1 MKKIIASVV
10 IVAAIAAG
18 GYFGYDYFVNQKPKE
33 NLSLSTFGFIE
44 PFYQS
49 NPLYTVDYEKVE
61 NSNGSIS
68 LKDLKVAYTDKFNQ
82 LMELIGDDS
91 ANNTGYP
98 LLDTLLS
105 SYIMQ
110 LTADEVIFHTDGSIE
125 SINYIYSYDFDGESL
140 VYGSP
145 ESIISYEK
153 DGGVFSKISYGFNG
167 LTLEGSLIDQ
177 GVAMLKILEA
187 GLATKTPEFEGI
199 TDRTLT
205 NIRGTSMDLDYGFDK
220 AADNQ
225 LSVSTDINIPNMFG
239 LSLAISGDDIN
250 YGSYVAINELVEGV
264 AYAVRDNLQTGIS
277 IITDNIDKL
286 GDDPELEKSI
296 MNDPRTQQL
305 ITAFTPITEK
315 AQADQQLIEQF
326 FVNAKLVEG
335 SITLTNNGII
345 EDVIK
350 IASSLNGVSEDETYA
365 MIIENIDDAS
375 KSASQEDEVLGL
387 AIAGYNAK
395 VKEFIKGERASL
407 TLTIGQKGEVPLP
420 DGELKEA
427 LVNNKSLFISLK

>member
-1 MKKIIASVV
+1 
-10 IVAAIAAG
+10 
-18 GYFGYDYFVNQKPKE
+18 
-33 NLSLSTFGFIE
+33 
-44 PFYQS
+44 
-49 NPLYTVDYEKVE
+49 
-61 NSNGSIS
+61 
-68 LKDLKVAYTDKFNQ
+68 
-82 LMELIGDDS
+82 
-91 ANNTGYP
+91 
-98 LLDTLLS
+98 
-105 SYIMQ
+105 MQ
-110 LTADEVIFHTDGSIE
+110 QTADEVIFHTDGSIE
-125 SINYIYSYDFDGESL
+125 SINSICSYDFDGESL
-140 VYGSP
+140 AYGSP
-145 ESIISYEK
+145 KSIISYEK

-187 GLATKTPEFEGI
+187 GLVTKAPEFEGI
-199 TDRTLT
+199 TDRTLA

-220 AADNQ
+220 ADDSQ
-225 LSVSTDINIPNMFG
+225 MSVDTDLDIPNMFG

-250 YGSYVAINELVEGV
+250 SDSYVAINELVEGV
-264 AYAVRDNLQTGIS
+264 SYATRDNLQTGIGL
-277 IITDNIDKL
+277 ITDHIDKL
-286 GDDPELEKSI
+286 GDSNGLDTV
-296 MNDPRTQQL
+296 MNDPRTQQ
-305 ITAFTPITEK
+305 IIAAFTPITEK
-315 AQADQQLIEQF
+315 GQANQQLIEQF

-335 SITLTNNGII
+335 SITITNNGII

>member
-1 MKKIIASVV
+1 
-10 IVAAIAAG
+10 
-18 GYFGYDYFVNQKPKE
+18 
-33 NLSLSTFGFIE
+33 
-44 PFYQS
+44 
-49 NPLYTVDYEKVE
+49 
-61 NSNGSIS
+61 
-68 LKDLKVAYTDKFNQ
+68 
-82 LMELIGDDS
+82 
-91 ANNTGYP
+91 
-98 LLDTLLS
+98 
-105 SYIMQ
+105 
-110 LTADEVIFHTDGSIE
+110 VIFHTDGSIE
-125 SINYIYSYDFDGESL
+125 SINSICSYDFDGESL
-140 VYGSP
+140 AYGSP
-145 ESIISYEK
+145 KSIISYEK

-187 GLATKTPEFEGI
+187 GLVTKAPELEGI
-199 TDRTLT
+199 TDKTLT
-205 NIRGTSMDLDYGFDK
+205 NIKGVSINLDYGFDK

-225 LSVSTDINIPNMFG
+225 LSVSTDLNIPNMFG

-250 YGSYVAINELVEGV
+250 YGSYVAINELVEQG

-277 IITDNIDKL
+277 LIADNIDKI
-286 GDDPELEKSI
+286 GDPKIEKSVR
-296 MNDPRTQQL
+296 NDPRTQQ
-305 ITAFTPITEK
+305 IIAAFTPISEK
-315 AQADQQLIEQF
+315 GQANQQLIEQL

-345 EDVIK
+345 EDVVK
-350 IASSLNGVSEDETYA
+350 IVSSLNGVSEDETYA

-375 KSASQEDEVLGL
+375 KSVSRKDKVLGL